1 MCVCGGGGGKWGRGV
16 SNTGHD
22 VDVDF
27 FQRNP

>member
-1 MCVCGGGGGKWGRGV
+1 MCVGGGGGEWGRGV